1 MALESEV
8 FHVLYNRKK
17 FHTSI
22 YKKFNSEYSD
32 RALESEVFHVLY
44 NRKKFH
50 TSKKN
55 NLILKIQTGLSA
67 FFKCTSTSLFT
78 GGTRYFLLKFE
89 QFS

>member
-1 MALESEV
+1 MALELEV

-50 TSKKN
+50 TSIKK
-55 NLILKIQTGLSA
+55 KINSENSA
-67 FFKCTSTSLFT
+67 FFKCTNTSLFT

>member
-1 MALESEV
+1 MALELEV

-17 FHTSI
+17 FHKLI

-50 TSKKN
+50 TSIKKK
-55 NLILKIQTGLSA
+55 LILKIQHFSSVPILHY
-67 FFKCTSTSLFT
+67 LQEVP
-78 GGTRYFLLKFE
+78 GTFY
-89 QFS
+89 

>member
-50 TSKKN
+50 TSIKK
-55 NLILKIQTGLSA
+55 KINSENSDRA
-67 FFKCTSTSLFT
+67 FSIFQVYQYFTIYRRYPVLFI
-78 GGTRYFLLKFE
+78 KI
-89 QFS
+89 